1 MKLNPL
7 ELDALTEI
15 FNHGVGQAAL
25 ALSELA
31 GEEVLLSAPKVEEL
45 YKRDITDKLDAQGA
59 NRICAVRQGF
69 TGAVNTEA
77 LLMFPVDQSL
87 RLVQMM
93 VGDDFPLD
101 QLSEMEQE
109 SLAEIG
115 NILLNSVVS
124 SVADML
130 HIEFE
135 GSLPY
140 VELGQVTEML
150 HSGSGSGTDDLIL
163 SLQINFEIATR
174 QIQGYLVF
182 LLDVASG
189 DILQEKIADFIESL
203 S

>member
-1 MKLNPL
+1 MKLSAL
-7 ELDALTEI
+7 QLDALAEV

-31 GEEVLLSAPKVEEL
+31 GEEVQLSAPHVEEL
-45 YKRDITDKLDAQGA
+45 SRSQITHKLSEQGA
-59 NRICAVRQGF
+59 NRICAVRQAFSGDI
-69 TGAVNTEA
+69 NTEA

-87 RLVQMM
+87 QLVQLM
-93 VGDDFPLD
+93 VGDDFPLA

-130 HIEFE
+130 SIQFE
-135 GSLPY
+135 GTLPH
-140 VELGQVTEML
+140 VELGQVSEVL
-150 HSGSGSGTDDLIL
+150 HTNESLEDLIL
-163 SLQINFEIATR
+163 SLQINFKIASR

-182 LLDVASG
+182 LLDVASS
-189 DILQEKIADFIESL
+189 DMLEKKISAFL
-203 S
+203 GTLP

>member
-1 MKLNPL
+1 MKLTAL

-15 FNHGVGQAAL
+15 FNHGVGQAAH

-31 GEEVLLSAPKVEEL
+31 GEEVLLSVPLVEEL
-45 YKRDITDKLDAQGA
+45 SRREITNQLEAQGA

-69 TGAVNTEA
+69 LGVLNTEA
-77 LLMFPVDQSL
+77 LLMFPVDKSL
-87 RLVQMM
+87 QLVQLM
-93 VGDDFPLD
+93 VGDDFPLE

-135 GSLPY
+135 GSLPQ
-140 VELGQVTEML
+140 VELGLAAEVL
-150 HSGSGSGTDDLIL
+150 HADGGLDDLVL
-163 SLQINFEIATR
+163 SLQINFEIASR

-182 LLDVASG
+182 LLDMASG
-189 DILQEKIADFIESL
+189 DMLEKKIAAFIESL

>member
-1 MKLNPL
+1 MKLTAL
-7 ELDALTEI
+7 QLDALAEI

-31 GEEVLLSAPKVEEL
+31 GEEVQLSAPRVEEL
-45 YKRDITDKLDAQGA
+45 SRLQITEKLNAQGA
-59 NRICAVRQGF
+59 DRICAVRQGF
-69 TGAVNTEA
+69 SGAINTEA

-87 RLVQMM
+87 HLVQLM
-93 VGDDFPLD
+93 VGDDFPLA

-130 HIEFE
+130 NIEFE
-135 GSLPY
+135 GTLPQ
-140 VELGQVTEML
+140 VELGQVAEVLHATESL
-150 HSGSGSGTDDLIL
+150 EDLIL
-163 SLQINFEIATR
+163 SLQINFKIASR

-182 LLDVASG
+182 LLDVTSS
-189 DILQEKIADFIESL
+189 DMLEKKISAFLGSL

>member
-1 MKLNPL
+1 MKLNAL

-15 FNHGVGQAAL
+15 FNHGVGQAAH

-31 GEEVLLSAPKVEEL
+31 GEGVQLSVPQVQEVA
-45 YKRDITDKLDAQGA
+45 KREITDKMTAQGG

-69 TGAVNTEA
+69 TGLINTEA

-87 RLVQMM
+87 QLVQLM
-93 VGDDFPLD
+93 VGDAVPLE

-130 HIEFE
+130 KIEFE
-135 GSLPY
+135 GSLPQ
-140 VELGQVTEML
+140 VELGQSTQVLCPTGDFD
-150 HSGSGSGTDDLIL
+150 SLIL
-163 SLQINFEIATR
+163 SLQINFDIASR
-174 QIQGYLVF
+174 NIVGYLVF
-182 LLDVASG
+182 LLDVASS
-189 DILQEKIADFIESL
+189 DMLERKLAEFIGSIE
-203 S
+203 

>member
-1 MKLNPL
+1 MTLNPL
-7 ELDALTEI
+7 QLDALTEI
-15 FNHGVGQAAL
+15 FNHGVGLAAN

-31 GEEVLLSAPKVEEL
+31 GEEVQLSVPKIEEL
-45 YKRDITDKLDAQGA
+45 SKREISDKLDEQGA

-69 TGAVNTEA
+69 SGVLNTEA

-87 RLVQMM
+87 QLVQLM
-93 VGDDFPLD
+93 VGSEFPLE

-135 GSLPY
+135 GTLPQ
-140 VELGQVTEML
+140 VELGQVAEVL
-150 HSGSGSGTDDLIL
+150 HSEQGVEDLIL
-163 SLQINFEIATR
+163 SLQINFSIASR

-182 LLDVASG
+182 LLDVASS
-189 DILQEKIADFIESL
+189 DVLERKLSAFIESV

>member
-1 MKLNPL
+1 MKLNAL

-31 GEEVLLSAPKVEEL
+31 GEEVLLSVPKVEEL
-45 YKRDITDKLDAQGA
+45 SKREISDKLGALGA

-69 TGAVNTEA
+69 SGAVNTEA

-87 RLVQMM
+87 RLVQLM
-93 VGDDFPLD
+93 VGDDFPLA

-135 GSLPY
+135 GSLPQ
-140 VELGQVTEML
+140 VELGQVADVL
-150 HSGSGSGTDDLIL
+150 HAGASLDDLIL
-163 SLQINFEIATR
+163 SLQINFEIASR
-174 QIQGYLVF
+174 KIQGYLVF
-182 LLDVASG
+182 LLDVASS
-189 DILQEKIADFIESL
+189 DVLEKKLAAFIESL

>member
-1 MKLNPL
+1 MTLNPL
-7 ELDALTEI
+7 QLDALTEI
-15 FNHGVGQAAL
+15 FNHGVGLAAN

-31 GEEVLLSAPKVEEL
+31 GEEVQLSVPKIEEL
-45 YKRDITDKLDAQGA
+45 SKREISDKLDAQGA

-69 TGAVNTEA
+69 SGVLNTEA

-87 RLVQMM
+87 QLVQLM
-93 VGDDFPLD
+93 VGNEFPLE

-135 GSLPY
+135 GTLPQ
-140 VELGQVTEML
+140 VELGQVAEVL
-150 HSGSGSGTDDLIL
+150 NSGHGVEDLIL
-163 SLQINFEIATR
+163 SLQINFSIASR

-182 LLDVASG
+182 LLDVASS
-189 DILQEKIADFIESL
+189 DVLERKLSAFIDQL
-203 S
+203 P

>member
-1 MKLNPL
+1 MKLTAL
-7 ELDALTEI
+7 QLDALAEI
-15 FNHGVGQAAL
+15 FNHGVGQAAM

-31 GEEVLLSAPKVEEL
+31 GEEVQLSAPRVEEL
-45 YKRDITDKLDAQGA
+45 SRLQITEKLNAQGA

-69 TGAVNTEA
+69 SGAINTEA

-87 RLVQMM
+87 HLVQLM
-93 VGDDFPLD
+93 VGDDFPLA

-130 HIEFE
+130 DIEFE
-135 GSLPY
+135 GTLPQ
-140 VELGQVTEML
+140 VELGQVAEVLHATESL
-150 HSGSGSGTDDLIL
+150 EDLIL
-163 SLQINFEIATR
+163 SLQINFKIASR

-182 LLDVASG
+182 LLDVTSG
-189 DILQEKIADFIESL
+189 DMLEKKISAFLGSL
-203 S
+203 P

>member
-1 MKLNPL
+1 MKLTAL
-7 ELDALTEI
+7 QLDALAEI
-15 FNHGVGQAAL
+15 FNHGVGQAAM

-31 GEEVLLSAPKVEEL
+31 GEEVQLSAPRVEEL
-45 YKRDITDKLDAQGA
+45 SRLQIAEKLNAQGA

-69 TGAVNTEA
+69 SGAINTEA

-87 RLVQMM
+87 HLVQLM
-93 VGDDFPLD
+93 VGDDFPLA

-130 HIEFE
+130 DIEFE
-135 GSLPY
+135 GTLPQ
-140 VELGQVTEML
+140 VELGQVAEVLHATESL
-150 HSGSGSGTDDLIL
+150 EDLIL
-163 SLQINFEIATR
+163 SLQINFKIASR

-182 LLDVASG
+182 LLDVTSG
-189 DILQEKIADFIESL
+189 DMLEKKISAFLGSL
-203 S
+203 P

>member
-7 ELDALTEI
+7 EIDALTEI
-15 FNHGVGQAAL
+15 FNHGVGQAAH

-31 GEEVLLSAPKVEEL
+31 GEEVLLSVPKVEEL
-45 YKRDITDKLDAQGA
+45 SKREISQKLDAQGA

-69 TGAVNTEA
+69 SGVVNTEA

-87 RLVQMM
+87 QLVQLM
-93 VGDDFPLD
+93 VGDGFPLE

-135 GSLPY
+135 GSLPQ
-140 VELGQVTEML
+140 VELGQVGEVL
-150 HSGSGSGTDDLIL
+150 HAGSNLDDLIL
-163 SLQINFEIATR
+163 SLQINFSIASR

-182 LLDVASG
+182 LLDVASS
-189 DILQEKIADFIESL
+189 DMLEKKIAAFIESL
-203 S
+203 P

>member
-1 MKLNPL
+1 MTLSSL
-7 ELDALTEI
+7 QLDALTEI
-15 FNHGVGQAAL
+15 FNHGVGLAAN

-31 GEEVLLSAPKVEEL
+31 GEEVQLSVPKIEEL
-45 YKRDITDKLDAQGA
+45 SKREISEKLDEQGA
-59 NRICAVRQGF
+59 DRICAVRQGF
-69 TGAVNTEA
+69 SGVLNTEA

-87 RLVQMM
+87 QLVQLM
-93 VGDDFPLD
+93 VGNEFPLE

-135 GSLPY
+135 GTLPQ
-140 VELGQVTEML
+140 VELGQVAEVL
-150 HSGSGSGTDDLIL
+150 NSGQGVEDLIL
-163 SLQINFEIATR
+163 SLQINFAIASR

-182 LLDVASG
+182 LLDVAAS
-189 DILQEKIADFIESL
+189 DVLEKKLSAFIEHL